1 MLVYVCVFSYIV
13 LMINCF
19 MCKSVTKC
27 IVLQHIY
34 KFMSKHA
41 PGSQEIISTGRS
53 LVHTKLIVAMREI
66 TLMQ

>member
-1 MLVYVCVFSYIV
+1 MLVYMYVFSYIV
-13 LMINCF
+13 LMTNCF
-19 MCKSVTKC
+19 TCKSVTKC

-34 KFMSKHA
+34 KFMRKHA
-41 PGSQEIISTGRS
+41 PDSQEVISTGRS